1 MTREM
6 AQKARPER
14 VSGEISGRG
23 FGRIGA
29 HLNGPDNGVCTS
41 GRGLTT
47 HLVLAER
54 GSAHYV

>member
-23 FGRIGA
+23 FGRIVPTNS
-29 HLNGPDNGVCTS
+29 NGPTKS
-41 GRGLTT
+41 LHLWPGLADST
-47 HLVLAER
+47 LRSVD
-54 GSAHYV
+54 